1 MLSGRFTIYSKIGNL
16 VMYKRPK
23 YIYIYKASKNRVE
36 TVYKN
41 IPILF
46 LLSCSFTTSHP
57 LHQGSHFL
65 RQTQGLAEPTAA
77 NYPPSSPLWPP
88 RWWGKDLASDNS
100 TGAKTRDKRFLSGRW
115 GGGFAVVRRD
125 NNPPPRFS
133 RVNSGKHDSFTPS
146 HPERNFQSVQDLQCC
161 LESIDIFLLADI
173 SPPPSKWRNYREMNG
188 VGVAI
193 SWNENCETET
203 GWRCVKSLMRG
214 SFEEEKRSGKKIMRL
229 GRWFRFLL
237 LGRRGGAV

>member
-1 MLSGRFTIYSKIGNL
+1 MDGLRFIPRLAISWCIS
-16 VMYKRPK
+16 VQSI

-133 RVNSGKHDSFTPS
+133 RVNSGNTTRSRLRIPN
-146 HPERNFQSVQDLQCC
+146 E
-161 LESIDIFLLADI
+161 I
-173 SPPPSKWRNYREMNG
+173 SKASKTCN
-188 VGVAI
+188 VA
-193 SWNENCETET
+193 SS
-203 GWRCVKSLMRG
+203 R
-214 SFEEEKRSGKKIMRL
+214 
-229 GRWFRFLL
+229 
-237 LGRRGGAV
+237 